1 MIADSKMSQ
10 SIIENSHVKCI
21 KELQISEK
29 EWCIEAMVIRVGI
42 VEQYSTKNGSGK
54 LQKLI
59 LVDNE
64 VSIY

>member
-1 MIADSKMSQ
+1 MIADSKMSK

-21 KELQISEK
+21 KELQILEK
-29 EWCIEAMVIRVGI
+29 EWCIEAMVIRIGI
-42 VEQYSTKNGSGK
+42 VEQYFTKNGSGK